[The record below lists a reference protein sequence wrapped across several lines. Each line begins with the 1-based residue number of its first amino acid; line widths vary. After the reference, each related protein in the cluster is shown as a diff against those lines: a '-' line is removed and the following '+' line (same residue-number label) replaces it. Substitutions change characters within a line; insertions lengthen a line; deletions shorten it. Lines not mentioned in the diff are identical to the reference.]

1 LPRFLATPHQAA
13 ALHAV
18 ASAYHVRPS
27 EILRGQWVDWQIDLT
42 VLLLATQPDAA
53 PVPKSTAVTTLMHA
67 HPHLVRKMA

>member
-1 LPRFLATPHQAA
+1 
-13 ALHAV
+13 LHAV

-42 VLLLATQPDAA
+42 VLLLATQPEAA
-53 PVPKSTAVTTLMHA
+53 PKRTAVTTLMHA